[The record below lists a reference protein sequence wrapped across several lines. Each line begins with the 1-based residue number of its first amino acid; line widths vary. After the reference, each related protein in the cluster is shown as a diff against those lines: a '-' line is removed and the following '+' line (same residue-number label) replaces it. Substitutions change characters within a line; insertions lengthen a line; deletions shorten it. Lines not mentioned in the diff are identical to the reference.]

1 MPQKPSPPEQ
11 QQQQQPEKPVKEPVS
26 TVSKPVKTEETPSQ
40 KESQP
45 VTNNTLPKKPVYK
58 IGPKSKT
65 LAAKQYSQIDDL
77 DNYKCTITVHE
88 NGSVNGYGVQP
99 THPLAVKSNSSP
111 GDSSD
116 SEVNSEDGS
125 PTFAQLRPAKR
136 RRKSQTLEGVF
147 IGPKRVKQARIVRER
162 QERRN
167 RSLQEQLRQ
176 TELEE
181 EIQAIRIEKSSEEDG
196 PLGNMLVQS
205 SIILADSQMEE
216 QDNVE
221 QCIASIKAHQLGIN
235 SSDLNSDLE
244 NGDKLNASSP
254 GQVAGKR
261 SKRSHTSKVFHNDNS
276 VIIKHL
282 PPTVQKRKLRAKDF
296 KWSHYIKSMRYW
308 CSDCAHGFRNQREV
322 ASHTE
327 DKCKWNCLY
336 MLECYVIV
344 KDAQYH
350 AHYGPKVQEL
360 LEEYQV
366 DGQHKCKTCGEII
379 ARKADFLVHVDSH
392 KDFMP
397 WECTICG
404 TRFKIRGSLKEHLR
418 YTHMKGRVPCLK
430 CNKVFPTSTLLR
442 QHVKVHTQ
450 HYKYKATKNRDEELK
465 AAMEAT
471 AGALEAS
478 AEAVEEEAEKLSD
491 EANEYRSWCKLMELN
506 AMKNIGANS
515 NTPPSEE
522 KKKSGATPS

>member
-1 MPQKPSPPEQ
+1 M
-11 QQQQQPEKPVKEPVS
+11 
-26 TVSKPVKTEETPSQ
+26 
-40 KESQP
+40 
-45 VTNNTLPKKPVYK
+45 
-58 IGPKSKT
+58 
-65 LAAKQYSQIDDL
+65 
-77 DNYKCTITVHE
+77 HE
-88 NGSVNGYGVQP
+88 NGSVNGYGVLP
-99 THPLAVKSNSSP
+99 THPLAVKSNHSQQP
-111 GDSSD
+111 GAGDSSD
-116 SEVNSEDGS
+116 SEGASEDGS

-167 RSLQEQLRQ
+167 RSIQEQLRQ

-221 QCIASIKAHQLGIN
+221 QCIASIKAQQLGGN
-235 SSDLNSDLE
+235 ASSDLNSDLE
-244 NGDKLNASSP
+244 SSDKSSGGSP

-261 SKRSHTSKVFHNDNS
+261 AKRSHTSKVFHNDNS

-350 AHYGPKVQEL
+350 AHYGPKV
-360 LEEYQV
+360 
-366 DGQHKCKTCGEII
+366 
-379 ARKADFLVHVDSH
+379 S
-392 KDFMP
+392 
-397 WECTICG
+397 
-404 TRFKIRGSLKEHLR
+404 
-418 YTHMKGRVPCLK
+418 
-430 CNKVFPTSTLLR
+430 PTS
-442 QHVKVHTQ
+442 
-450 HYKYKATKNRDEELK
+450 
-465 AAMEAT
+465 
-471 AGALEAS
+471 
-478 AEAVEEEAEKLSD
+478 
-491 EANEYRSWCKLMELN
+491 
-506 AMKNIGANS
+506 
-515 NTPPSEE
+515 
-522 KKKSGATPS
+522 